1 MSNYQNF
8 ENVKE
13 DNTKKDIEIK
23 ELLDFV
29 KVLEKEINYLQNN
42 KDKLEEEKK
51 VSVQAANE

>member
-29 KVLEKEINYLQNN
+29 KVLEKEINYLQNS